1 MLISTLSRRFASST
15 VTPGATQK
23 WDIFASVIL
32 SRPPIIAPT
41 MTEIEERFQ
50 KLQKLEEEEKSLLCN
65 YELKTK
71 QDLKMVARR
80 EQLLREGKEL
90 SELDEEIGVTN
101 AQKEDDWSKA
111 AADLDQKFNFGASFL
126 AENVKNSA
134 ENLKSVDRALERKL
148 VLIVKQKMGGAKNYS
163 TPWILPQM
171 KHREGETLRQAI
183 CAFCRKVR
191 CFSWCLHRI
200 GATVTQKLKIESL
213 RPRKTAERCIG
224 ELSGSADLNVDIS
237 GNAPFGVFTH
247 RYPKP
252 IAQKTG
258 ASGAKIFFYTA
269 NLTSSASTSSESS
282 FSVNPEDVSDFQWA
296 ICAFCRKVRCLHTIG
311 ATVTRKGGKMSF
323 RKMSEFSIKRPTA
336 SETDDDLQQMQ
347 EEWSKMAQKPSVEV
361 HRMKKRTKMAENEQ
375 KPAENGP
382 KLTENAENPSGNS
395 NLAPKIDK
403 NGSARFQIDLED
415 DQTASGVLF
424 PIQERNLNFGD
435 LAGNSNFLENSNFEN
450 FEYSK
455 DDGFPEP
462 LDLTAYFKS
471 GRSLDQSGRSFF
483 AMEFD
488 RIHGDLAENLDFLAE
503 NLPENAQKSENP
515 DFQAENEQYLKSLAP
530 EKIDNLMAE
539 IKERFNPEV
548 LEFLKNRGAKKAENP
563 PGHAPKISKF
573 KAQRHRK
580 GAEPIQKGAEPKDP
594 SQSTCNMDKP
604 TEKGAE
610 PEGAELPET
619 TTEKGAE
626 PITKNVEEMMNEL
639 EVLDEWAGQE
649 DQEKYNRL
657 ATDAIQLDL
666 TAKFGRNLAQRQQ
679 RNAVKLFDNCKFK
692 LDDAEGPSD
701 PLLELARSQIDEIKR
716 LYLEEHSDGHQVFYE
731 FGKGLNPILDQC
743 WSLIPIRRVL
753 DTVERRQGHVSADDV
768 EICRLS
774 ILWTYMLWAERKSAF
789 FAFAEPNDFYIHLS
803 ELFLIGPEILADDVI
818 KKATQKLLEEY
829 VLAQA
834 IAGKINIR
842 MSQKLAGLDA
852 FMPFY
857 EQLIKC
863 YEQYSM
869 GDKDFTMAIL
879 IGAYL
884 NAPVGER

>member
-1 MLISTLSRRFASST
+1 MLISTLSRRFASSAT
-15 VTPGATQK
+15 VTPTAQK

-32 SRPPIIAPT
+32 SRPPIIAPK
-41 MTEIEERFQ
+41 MSEIEERFQ
-50 KLQKLEEEEKSLLCN
+50 KLQKQEEEEKSLLCN

-111 AADLDQKFNFGASFL
+111 AADLDQKFKFGANVL
-126 AENVKNSA
+126 AENAA

-148 VLIVKQKMGGAKNYS
+148 VLIVKQKMGGGAEYS
-163 TPWILPQM
+163 SPWILPQM
-171 KHREGETLRQAI
+171 KHREGETLRQ
-183 CAFCRKVR
+183 
-191 CFSWCLHRI
+191 
-200 GATVTQKLKIESL
+200 
-213 RPRKTAERCIG
+213 TAERCIG
-224 ELSGSADLNVDIS
+224 ELSGSADLSVDIS

-269 NLTSSASTSSESS
+269 NLAPSTTTTSSSSES
-282 FSVNPEDVSDFQWA
+282 FSVNPEDVSDFQWVTREEFWT
-296 ICAFCRKVRCLHTIG
+296 ICAFCRK
-311 ATVTRKGGKMSF
+311 
-323 RKMSEFSIKRPTA
+323 KMSEFSIKRPTA

-347 EEWSKMAQKPSVEV
+347 EEWSKIAQKPSVE
-361 HRMKKRTKMAENEQ
+361 
-375 KPAENGP
+375 
-382 KLTENAENPSGNS
+382 
-395 NLAPKIDK
+395 D
-403 NGSARFQIDLED
+403 
-415 DQTASGVLF
+415 
-424 PIQERNLNFGD
+424 
-435 LAGNSNFLENSNFEN
+435 
-450 FEYSK
+450 
-455 DDGFPEP
+455 
-462 LDLTAYFKS
+462 
-471 GRSLDQSGRSFF
+471 
-483 AMEFD
+483 
-488 RIHGDLAENLDFLAE
+488 
-503 NLPENAQKSENP
+503 
-515 DFQAENEQYLKSLAP
+515 
-530 EKIDNLMAE
+530 
-539 IKERFNPEV
+539 
-548 LEFLKNRGAKKAENP
+548 RGAKKAENP

-573 KAQRHRK
+573 KAQRLKK
-580 GAEPIQKGAEPKDP
+580 GAEPIQKGAELPQTTTGKGAELPHTADDR
-594 SQSTCNMDKP
+594 DKP
-604 TEKGAE
+604 LEKGAE
-610 PEGAELPET
+610 PE
-619 TTEKGAE
+619 GAE

-666 TAKFGRNLAQRQQ
+666 TAKFSRNLAQRQQ

-692 LDDAEGPSD
+692 LDAEGPSD
-701 PLLELARSQIDEIKR
+701 ALLELARSQIDEIKR
-716 LYLEEHSDGHQVFYE
+716 LYLEEHSDGHQVIYE
-731 FGKGLNPILDQC
+731 FGKGVNPILDQC

-753 DTVERRQGHVSADDV
+753 DTVERRQGHVSQDDV

-774 ILWTYMLWAERKSAF
+774 ILWTYMLWAERRSAF
-789 FAFAEPNDFYIHLS
+789 FAFAEPNDFYIHLA

-818 KKATQKLLEEY
+818 KKATRKLLEDY
-829 VLAQA
+829 VLVQA

-869 GDKDFTMAIL
+869 GDNDFTMAIL